1 MNPIRL
7 TRLQSNAG
15 RACAAL
21 NSAQRAW
28 LGLAALLVAGA
39 VFGWPLERERWDWQ
53 PALVAQQPWRLF
65 SAIAVHY
72 SLAHLAANVVGAALV
87 AALGV
92 SARVTLPMVWAW
104 AAAWPITHLGLLA
117 DPGLA
122 HYGGLSG
129 VLHAGVAVAAWH
141 LVRAG
146 TGARRN
152 IGAAVMIGLIVKVL
166 SESPWAGAHPDATLG
181 IVVAPLAHAAGLLAG
196 LLCAAAAGLRR
207 AR

>member
-1 MNPIRL
+1 M
-7 TRLQSNAG
+7 
-15 RACAAL
+15 
-21 NSAQRAW
+21 
-28 LGLAALLVAGA
+28 
-39 VFGWPLERERWDWQ
+39 FGWPLERERWDWQ
-53 PALVAQQPWRLF
+53 PALVGSQPWRLF

-72 SLAHLAANVVGAALV
+72 SLAHLAANGVGAALV
-87 AALGV
+87 AALGA

-104 AAAWPITHLGLLA
+104 AAAWPVTHLGLLA

-141 LVRAG
+141 LVRDG
-146 TGARRN
+146 TCARRN

-166 SESPWAGAHPDATLG
+166 SESPWAGAHPDPALG
-181 IVVAPLAHAAGLLAG
+181 ISVAPLAHASGLLAG
-196 LLCAAAAGLRR
+196 LLCAAVAGLRG

>member
-7 TRLQSNAG
+7 TRLQSKAG
-15 RACAAL
+15 RASAAL
-21 NSAQRAW
+21 YAAQRAW

-39 VFGWPLERERWDWQ
+39 VFGWPLDHERWDWQ
-53 PALVAQQPWRLF
+53 PALVGSQPWRLF

-72 SLAHLAANVVGAALV
+72 SLAHLAANLAGVALV

-92 SARVTLPMVWAW
+92 SARVTLPIVWAW
-104 AAAWPITHLGLLA
+104 AFAWPMTHLGLLA

-129 VLHAGVAVAAWH
+129 VLHAGVAVATWH
-141 LVRAG
+141 LVRDSTG
-146 TGARRN
+146 TRRN

-166 SESPWAGAHPDATLG
+166 SESPWAGAHHDAVLG
-181 IVVAPLAHAAGLLAG
+181 ISVVPLAHAAGLLAG
-196 LLCAAAAGLRR
+196 LLCAAVAGLRG

>member
-1 MNPIRL
+1 M
-7 TRLQSNAG
+7 
-15 RACAAL
+15 
-21 NSAQRAW
+21 
-28 LGLAALLVAGA
+28 VGA

-53 PALVAQQPWRLF
+53 PALVWLQPWRLY

-72 SLAHLAANVVGAALV
+72 SPAHLAANLVGAGLV

-104 AAAWPITHLGLLA
+104 AVAWPMTHLGLLA

-129 VLHAGVAVAAWH
+129 VLHAGVAVVAWQ
-141 LVRAG
+141 LVRDG

-166 SESPWAGAHPDATLG
+166 SESPWAGAHHDAALG
-181 IVVAPLAHAAGLLAG
+181 ISVVPLAHAAGLLAG
-196 LLCAAAAGLRR
+196 LSCAAVAGLRG